1 MNMTLGDSLEN
12 GVDALKFK
20 DVEFVQLRYTD
31 VVGRFLAKYIVSDTG
46 DASEHLQNGTA
57 LDGSSVRG
65 FSKIN
70 E

>member
-57 LDGSSVRG
+57 PLLWGSQR
-65 FSKIN
+65 
-70 E
+70 